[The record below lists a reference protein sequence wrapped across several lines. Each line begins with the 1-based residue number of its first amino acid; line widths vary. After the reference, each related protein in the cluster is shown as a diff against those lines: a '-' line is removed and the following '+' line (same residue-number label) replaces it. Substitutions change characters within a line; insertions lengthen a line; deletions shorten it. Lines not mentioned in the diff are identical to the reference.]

1 MIRDKCNLF
10 CRYECIID
18 FFKNFFCI
26 CRKTPLTTFTQ
37 FTAWVLTQ
45 NSITIWC
52 YRQRMFD
59 CKKNWADLELW
70 AIHKVSTTMILK
82 SVKVKTSSIQAIED
96 DCEVEGVKHQHF
108 ATFFNWKS
116 VWPKTHLALDLISM
130 HFYCIFVR
138 LLTRGFYIF
147 FLSVVNSVN
156 IKALNGGNFSAP
168 TPTESEHRTCRGGSE
183 FRWAQMGWM
192 DELNKGRIH
201 MPVIFWQ

>member
-10 CRYECIID
+10 CRYECIND
-18 FFKNFFCI
+18 FLKNFFCI
-26 CRKTPLTTFTQ
+26 CRKTPLTTVTQ

-138 LLTRGFYIF
+138 LLTRGFCIF
-147 FLSVVNSVN
+147 FL
-156 IKALNGGNFSAP
+156 KQQHFFLKR
-168 TPTESEHRTCRGGSE
+168 E
-183 FRWAQMGWM
+183 
-192 DELNKGRIH
+192 
-201 MPVIFWQ
+201 